1 MRVCVC
7 VCRGERVG
15 IFSNSFNVL
24 STALYV
30 RDTAVQR
37 TSVFLPQE
45 VPALV
50 REDRHSVSQD
60 KFGRCSAFCE
70 RRVRS
75 SRGTCGRGACLNP
88 VPP

>member
-1 MRVCVC
+1 M
-7 VCRGERVG
+7 
-15 IFSNSFNVL
+15 L
-24 STALYV
+24 STVLYV